1 MNKTIAITL
10 TFGLGFG
17 LSLTSACDGGGEPA
31 QDPDLAGRYLSD
43 CLSAPQ
49 ADGSTSYFVLDFDI
63 ADDAWAV
70 DYTVFGDGTCQS
82 PLFTVRID
90 GPYEIGA
97 PSEIVDGAYD
107 ATFAFADKTI
117 TPHAQPIVA
126 MLEGMDQCG
135 TEAWVLDQP
144 QSIYATGC
152 PALGQYPEA
161 SCAADH
167 DLVKLDGDSLQFGAR
182 PANNDMC
189 TAERR
194 PTALNPVLFRR
205 Q

>member
-1 MNKTIAITL
+1 MNKTIAITFTL
-10 TFGLGFG
+10 GLAFTAG
-17 LSLTSACDGGGEPA
+17 CDDGEPA
-31 QDPDLAGRYLSD
+31 PAPALDLTGRYLSD

-63 ADDAWAV
+63 TDDAWAV
-70 DYTVFGDGTCQS
+70 DYTVFGDAACQS
-82 PLFTVRID
+82 PLLTVRID

-97 PSEIVDGAYD
+97 PSELVEGAYEG
-107 ATFAFADKTI
+107 TFAFTDKTI
-117 TPHAQPIVA
+117 TPHAEPIVS
-126 MLEGMDQCG
+126 MLQSMDQCG
-135 TEAWVLDQP
+135 TEPWVLGQP

-152 PALGQYPEA
+152 AAFGQYPEA

-182 PANNDMC
+182 PADNDMC
-189 TAERR
+189 TPERR
-194 PTALNPVLFRR
+194 PTALNPAIFRR